1 MQIKVNGHLQE
12 HPDGTTG
19 QELLDRIDW
28 TYATLVAEV
37 NGRIVRKDEF
47 LTLLLH
53 DGDNL
58 ELVTL
63 VGGG

>member
-1 MQIKVNGHLQE
+1 MRIKVNGQFQE
-12 HPDGTTG
+12 HPDGIDG
-19 QELLDRIDW
+19 RELLTRIDW

-47 LTLLLH
+47 LALALA
-53 DGDNL
+53 DGDEL

>member
-1 MQIKVNGHLQE
+1 MQLKVNGQLQE
-12 HPDGTTG
+12 HPAAING

-37 NGRIVRKDEF
+37 NGRIVRKEEF
-47 LTLLLH
+47 LTLQLN
-53 DGDNL
+53 DGDEL

>member
-1 MQIKVNGHLQE
+1 MRLKVNGQAQE
-12 HPDGTTG
+12 HPDGISG

-47 LTLLLH
+47 LTLALN
-53 DGDNL
+53 DGDEL

>member
-1 MQIKVNGHLQE
+1 MRLRINGQWQE
-12 HPDGTTG
+12 HPDGLAG

-47 LTLLLH
+47 LALSLN
-53 DGDNL
+53 DGDEL